1 MKQTLKSCTSIVLWK
16 HRKRNDCSG
25 LAINGSFPE
34 EVIFVLRKME
44 GKYCRWKKWHE
55 EREWR
60 RTHPEF
66 GQDWNLE
73 CLEGC
78 RWKWGWKG
86 GLRPDWVCLKCRS
99 NTCTLY
105 LYYKHMDSLSYSE
118 DNTPSISFDYLDGLD
133 LWVSLSIPEW
143 VLSLLASNA
152 QSPWTRR

>member
-1 MKQTLKSCTSIVLWK
+1 MQTPNYNIKENKTNAKELHK
-16 HRKRNDCSG
+16 HCAVKAQKRNDCSG

-34 EVIFVLRKME
+34 EVIFVLGKVE

-78 RWKWGWKG
+78 G
-86 GLRPDWVCLKCRS
+86 
-99 NTCTLY
+99 
-105 LYYKHMDSLSYSE
+105 
-118 DNTPSISFDYLDGLD
+118 
-133 LWVSLSIPEW
+133 
-143 VLSLLASNA
+143 
-152 QSPWTRR
+152 